1 MYQRFLMPRITEAMA
16 DTPVVVIAGARQTG
30 KTTIAREL
38 VAGRPGAL
46 YFTLDDAATL
56 AAASED
62 PVSFVRQAAP
72 LTVID
77 EIQKAPAL
85 LPAIKV
91 EVDHDRRPGR
101 FLLTGSAHPLVT
113 PRISES
119 LAGRMELLVLRPL
132 SRGELTGN
140 PVNFVDRV
148 FDSEFEPPQCHE
160 RLQGGFIAGVR
171 VGGYPEVRSRKSDR
185 RRDAWFASYVTAILQ
200 RDVRDLANIEGLAQ
214 LPRLLSFL
222 AVRSGSLL
230 NKAEASRSTGFS
242 YSTLERYLALLE
254 ATFLLDLLPAWAGN
268 LGKRLTR
275 SPKVFLGDSGLT
287 GHLAGVSAERI
298 KKDPALRGALVECWA
313 VAELR
318 KMASWATCDVGLWH
332 FRAGR
337 QEVDIVLED
346 RDGRVVGIEVKSGSS
361 LSRRVTAGLKALAG
375 AAADR
380 FHRGIVLYG
389 GDRTLPLGTDIWAVP
404 LAVL

>member
-1 MYQRFLMPRITEAMA
+1 MYERFLMPRIVEAMV

-30 KTTIAREL
+30 KTTIAREM
-38 VAGRPGAL
+38 VAGRADAL

-56 AAASED
+56 AAAAED
-62 PVSFVRQAAP
+62 PVSFVRQSAP
-72 LTVID
+72 VTVID

-85 LPAIKV
+85 LPAVKV
-91 EVDHDRRPGR
+91 EVDRNRQPGR
-101 FLLTGSAHPLVT
+101 FLITGSAHPLVT

-119 LAGRMELLVLRPL
+119 LAGRMEMLVLRPL

-140 PVNFVDRV
+140 NGNFIDRV
-148 FDSEFEPPQCHE
+148 FSPKFEPRHCDELAP
-160 RLQGGFIAGVR
+160 GGLMGEVGI
-171 VGGYPEVRSRKSDR
+171 GGYPEVRSRKSDR

-200 RDVRDLANIEGLAQ
+200 RDVRDLANIEGLTQ

-222 AVRSGSLL
+222 AARSGSLL
-230 NKAEASRSTGFS
+230 NRAEASRSTGFS

-287 GHLAGVSAERI
+287 AHLAGASAERI

-318 KMASWATCDVGLWH
+318 KMASWAAHDVGLWH
-332 FRAGR
+332 YRAGR

-346 RDGRVVGIEVKSGSS
+346 RDGRVVGIEVKSGST

-375 AAADR
+375 AAGDR
-380 FHRGIVLYG
+380 FFRGIVLYG
-389 GDRTLPLGTDIWAVP
+389 GDQTLPLGPEIWAVP
-404 LAVL
+404 LGML

>member
-1 MYQRFLMPRITEAMA
+1 MPKIVEALA

-38 VAGRPGAL
+38 VARRSDAL

-56 AAASED
+56 AAASGD
-62 PVSFVRQAAP
+62 PASFVRQAAP
-72 LTVID
+72 MTVID
-77 EIQKAPAL
+77 EVQKSPAL

-91 EVDHDRRPGR
+91 EVDRDRRPGR

-113 PRISES
+113 PQIAES

-132 SRGELTGN
+132 SLGEMTGN
-140 PVNFVDRV
+140 AANFVDRV
-148 FDSEFEPPQCHE
+148 FDLELDPVSYHE
-160 RLQGGFIAGVR
+160 RLHGDLVSDVLI
-171 VGGYPEVRSRKSDR
+171 GGYPEVRSRRSDR

-200 RDVRDLANIEGLAQ
+200 RDVRDMANIEGLAQ

-222 AVRSGSLL
+222 AARSGTLL

-268 LGKRLTR
+268 PGKRLTR

-287 GHLAGVSAERI
+287 AHLAGVSAGRI
-298 KKDPALRGALVECWA
+298 KTDPALRGPVVECWA

-318 KMASWATCDVGLWH
+318 KMASWAMRDVALWH
-332 FRAGR
+332 YRAGR
-337 QEVDIVLED
+337 QEVDVVLED
-346 RDGRVVGIEVKSGSS
+346 RDGRVVGIEVKSGAT
-361 LSRRVTAGLKALAG
+361 LSRRVTGGLQSLAG
-375 AAADR
+375 AAGSR

-389 GDRTLPLGTDIWAVP
+389 GDQTLPLGPDIWAIP